1 MRGGVRG
8 PGRCGVRGLSRRA
21 RADSADQKGSQ
32 NLLDNEF
39 HTLYLRTCPALGKN
53 NSSSRRAV
61 LQGWAQLPMWHVLNL
76 PAPGSA
82 YCISSESL
90 RACRSYEH
98 RERWS
103 QVVGMPSQVGVDL

>member
-21 RADSADQKGSQ
+21 RADSA
-32 NLLDNEF
+32 EF
-39 HTLYLRTCPALGKN
+39 HTLYLRTCPALEKN